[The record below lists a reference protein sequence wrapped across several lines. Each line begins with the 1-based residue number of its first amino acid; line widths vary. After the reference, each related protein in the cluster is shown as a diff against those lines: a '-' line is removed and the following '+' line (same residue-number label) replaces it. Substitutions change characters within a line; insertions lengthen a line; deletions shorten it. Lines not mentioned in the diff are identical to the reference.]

1 MPAATQAPPAAVP
14 AAAPKAP
21 KAGPTA
27 IPVGAMPT
35 PPTSAPNEPAAT
47 IDPLSGFDRY
57 AKPAEE
63 GLVPHS
69 PKPQPQQKQPEQPK
83 AEEPEQDKEEPKPET
98 APEDDDDSLGDD
110 TKATPKPEPKEE
122 APVEGKGKKVSPWK
136 LVEEHKSARLKAET
150 EVAELR
156 KLIPNEA
163 EAKSSQERFKSLEA
177 QNKELLEHLRHLDY
191 QKHPEFLDKYEKPYN
206 DKWNSIMRRL
216 NGVKLKDA
224 EGNARDVQPSDIVR
238 LGTLTADQVIEQAES
253 QFGKLGNWV
262 AERVEELK
270 TLQESK
276 FAALDNAKKDA
287 AKLAEQWESQN
298 NEINKFLKDT
308 YTKSLT
314 EIEQHSKYGQYFKM
328 KEGDDEFNSKLEGG
342 TKFVDENWQ
351 KDPRDPSLTQEQ
363 RAKIVKSHAA
373 IRNRA
378 RAFSVLNLTVQ
389 RQEAEIARLN
399 SELAQFKSSEP
410 KIEGQRQEQ
419 PSNGASSNPMDSIF
433 QGIEKYARPGVV

>member
-1 MPAATQAPPAAVP
+1 
-14 AAAPKAP
+14 
-21 KAGPTA
+21 
-27 IPVGAMPT
+27 MPT
-35 PPTSAPNEPAAT
+35 PPAAPTTEPAAKD
-47 IDPLSGFDRY
+47 DPFSGFDKY

-69 PKPQPQQKQPEQPK
+69 PKTPQKTPEPAK
-83 AEEPEQDKEEPKPET
+83 AEEPKPEEPKPVT
-98 APEDDDDSLGDD
+98 EPEEDDDSLGDD
-110 TKATPKPEPKEE
+110 TKTEPKPEPVQDDK
-122 APVEGKGKKVSPWK
+122 AQADAKGKKVSPWK

-163 EAKSSQERFKSLEA
+163 EAKAGQERVKSLES
-177 QNKELLEHLRHLDY
+177 QNKELLEHIRHLDY
-191 QKHPEFLDKYEKPYN
+191 QKHPEFLEKYEKPYN

-216 NGVKLKDA
+216 NGVMVKDA
-224 EGNARDVQPSDIVR
+224 EGNARAVQPADIVR
-238 LGTLTADQVIEQAES
+238 LGTLPADQVIEQAEA

-276 FAALDNAKKDA
+276 FSALDNAKKDA
-287 AKLAEQWESQN
+287 VKLAEQWETQN
-298 NEINKFLKDT
+298 KEIAKSINETFQKASADID
-308 YTKSLT
+308 S
-314 EIEQHSKYGQYFKM
+314 HSKFGKYFKPV
-328 KEGDDEFNSKLEGG
+328 EGDDEFNTKLEKG
-342 TKFVDENWQ
+342 TKFVDEYWD
-351 KDPRDPSLTQEQ
+351 KDARDPRLTPEE
-363 RAKIVKSHAA
+363 RTKIVKSHAA

-410 KIEGQRQEQ
+410 KLEGQRQEQ
-419 PSNGASSNPMDSIF
+419 PNGAPADPLQSIF
-433 QGIEKYARPGVV
+433 QGIERFARPGVV